1 MAALA
6 TLRPEHA
13 SPHADDLVAALEA
26 AEGLIIATIER
37 ECEALRSGRLL
48 AARALRDR
56 LEDAARMYLAAA
68 KAVRAS
74 LVILDIIEPG
84 LPALLDER
92 RKVFSALLRIELS
105 ALASERAAA
114 RPEPLPMPLPRPA
127 PTSSPARPGRP
138 GRPRRT
144 ARASA
149 TRPSKPGSMQR

>member
-6 TLRPEHA
+6 KPRPEYPGA
-13 SPHADDLVAALEA
+13 HADDLVAALEA

-37 ECEALRSGRLL
+37 ECEALRAGRLL

-84 LPALLDER
+84 FPALLEER

-105 ALASERAAA
+105 ALAAERAAA
-114 RPEPLPMPLPRPA
+114 RPEPLSLPRPA
-127 PTSSPARPGRP
+127 TTPSRARPGSLRP
-138 GRPRRT
+138 ARQAGKPPAASRSEQRSTPR
-144 ARASA
+144 
-149 TRPSKPGSMQR
+149 